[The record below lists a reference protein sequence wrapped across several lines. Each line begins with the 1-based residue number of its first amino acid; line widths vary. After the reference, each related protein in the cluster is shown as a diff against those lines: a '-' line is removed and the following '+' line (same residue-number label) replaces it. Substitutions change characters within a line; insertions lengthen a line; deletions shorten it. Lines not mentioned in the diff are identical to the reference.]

1 LELEIDD
8 SSLCSA
14 EVKNEWNYTSAPRYM
29 LHGLGRDFT
38 PSFNNIVVTV
48 RNFYVIVVCDSYV
61 EIQLQR
67 LYSVGGGGG
76 PGGRHMCLFYS
87 IERIFFWKGV
97 VIRSTALY
105 GSNAILAVKLVIWPA
120 GVTNR

>member
-1 LELEIDD
+1 
-8 SSLCSA
+8 
-14 EVKNEWNYTSAPRYM
+14 
-29 LHGLGRDFT
+29 
-38 PSFNNIVVTV
+38 
-48 RNFYVIVVCDSYV
+48 
-61 EIQLQR
+61 
-67 LYSVGGGGG
+67 
-76 PGGRHMCLFYS
+76 MCLFYS